1 MKKLEEEKGLLEEVV
16 QKLVDEKDDLSSQQ
30 ENVDLITRELKDRIT
45 ELEGIVEQ
53 NQERLN
59 VSYANSFN
67 LCQINVCVLNFDRL
81 HKRQR

>member
-67 LCQINVCVLNFDRL
+67 LCQINVCFKFR
-81 HKRQR
+81 

>member
-1 MKKLEEEKGLLEEVV
+1 VKKLEEEKGLLEEVV